1 MGILISP
8 RQLLAQ
14 LLDFACLFVD
24 RSSSVVRRERA
35 RVYSPLAQS
44 NSYTC
49 STTLYVNLHCSS
61 TTCFPPRKR
70 HAIIVRLTS
79 LFLCHDQLLPFTK
92 NRIFAFFDI
101 YRTCE
106 YFNRTKRSKM
116 YRWFTFLTRRSFVFN
131 FRDHRRYLNL
141 TYIFLWRKQ
150 IDFQIHCGK

>member
-79 LFLCHDQLLPFTK
+79 LFLCHDQLLPFIK
-92 NRIFAFFDI
+92 NRIFTFFNI

-106 YFNRTKRSKM
+106 CFNRTKRSKM
-116 YRWFTFLTRRSFVFN
+116 YRWFIFLTQRFFLFN
-131 FRDHRRYLNL
+131 FSDHRRYQNL